1 MPHEKQLIVTYQGSE
16 VNLWDFYD
24 ENGNLLVEQGH
35 VWDDN
40 LDLSE
45 RNLSDNLDSISIVES
60 EMPDLSFLHV
70 TGDVDVSSNRCLT
83 KLSML
88 PQKIDGNLFANHC
101 GFKSVEG
108 LSSIGK
114 SLYLIGCPM
123 EQKAYFIARTAAMGG
138 GNAAILNGYPIED
151 EIVRED
157 LNVKGKVFTPVA
169 YARWLA
175 RSQKLLQYL
184 SERAYTNGA
193 KHQALAKHLL
203 DWYPRYIAK
212 NDPQSVH
219 INKRFAKD
227 KNEYNL
233 RLEAKAKA
241 AEKARIESIRRAEE
255 KAKEEAASA
264 INKAMSANHTQNTPG
279 AKEWARRQVEGAVVP
294 RRSIRKEKKKTET
307 PAVTEGKNL
316 IAKIKE
322 VQKGTSVIRMTAEE
336 VRNYMEGIRALKQRI
351 DNYVRGQETDSFPT
365 LGKLLELKKAYLFN
379 AVNGE
384 SAKDLPPRLVTEAM
398 DIIGYRGNGKR
409 KEAKKERVKQE
420 AVAACRFEA
429 KRAKYV
435 YVTPSA
441 PTQQMPKRQAE
452 FKLPRKA
459 KKELVGYIRKLFC
472 LAVVFN
478 REQPHHVLSLTVNLL
493 TILQNGNQ
501 RK

>member
-1 MPHEKQLIVTYQGSE
+1 MPHKKQLIVKYQGSE

-24 ENGNLLVEQGH
+24 ERGNLLVEQGH

-45 RNLSDNLDSISIVES
+45 RNLSDNPDNMSVIES

-70 TGDVDVSSNRCLT
+70 TGDVDISSNRCLT

-101 GFKSVEG
+101 GFRSVEG

-114 SLYLIGCPM
+114 SLYLIGCSM
-123 EQKAYFIARTAAMGG
+123 EQKAYFTARMAAMGG
-138 GNAAILNGYPIED
+138 GNADILNDYPIED
-151 EIVRED
+151 EIVRENLD
-157 LNVKGKVFTPVA
+157 VKGKVFTPVA

-175 RSQKLLQYL
+175 HNQKLLQYL
-184 SERAYTNGA
+184 SEKAYTNGA
-193 KHQALAKHLL
+193 KHQTLAKHLL

-227 KNEYNL
+227 KSEYNL
-233 RLEAKAKA
+233 RLEAKAEA
-241 AEKARIESIRRAEE
+241 AEKARIESLRRAEE
-255 KAKEEAASA
+255 KAKEEATSA
-264 INKAMSANHTQNTPG
+264 INKALSANHTQNTPG
-279 AKEWARRQVEGAVVP
+279 AKDWVRRQVEGAVVP
-294 RRSIRKEKKKTET
+294 RRSIRKEKKKNDT
-307 PAVTEGKNL
+307 PAVAEGKNL

-322 VQKGTSVIRMTAEE
+322 VQKGISVIQMTAEE
-336 VRNYMEGIRALKQRI
+336 VRNYMEGICALKQRI
-351 DNYVRGQETDSFPT
+351 DNYVRGQETESFPT
-365 LGKLLELKKAYLFN
+365 LGKLLELRKAYLFN

-384 SAKDLPPRLVTEAM
+384 SAKDLPLRLLKEAM
-398 DIIGYRGNGKR
+398 DIIGYKGNGKR

-420 AVAACRFEA
+420 AIAARKLEE

-435 YVTPSA
+435 HVTSFE
-441 PTQQMPKRQAE
+441 PTQQMPKRPAE
-452 FKLPRKA
+452 FKLPRKT
-459 KKELVGYIRKLFC
+459 KKELVGYMRKLFY
-472 LAVVFN
+472 LAA
-478 REQPHHVLSLTVNLL
+478 VLKNEPAMCVSNLAVNLL
-493 TILQNGNQ
+493 SVVQNNNQ